1 MLKSYLKG
9 KSGMKSFA
17 VLVVLALAV
26 VGAAP
31 ASAHNLTVASA
42 TTNCTGG
49 CLTVSADNLT
59 PGDADKITYTFTL
72 TSNTG
77 GSPITVSGEIDFT
90 ADSTGSYNNT
100 VCFNWL
106 NSGSLSDNF
115 TVTGSATLTTPSDT
129 STLQVDLGGGST
141 SIVLTCGSTPPGK
154 NFSIGPSSMEGD
166 LHINPGDWIS
176 GGYNFK
182 FVSSSHGA
190 TAYTV
195 IATVTVPVVCPDSS
209 VQNIVIQLGAPGQLN
224 GGGVATF
231 TYNIPAGDTSNHAT
245 NNQNSILAW
254 EGAAQAPANL
264 CGGNPGRNQKGAIF
278 DATVSQ
284 NPQVGLVD
292 WQFHYR
298 DPNAKGKGNVNCTDA
313 SDPRRNDAA
322 TCGASWS
329 QTVRDP

>member
-1 MLKSYLKG
+1 MRKQLTVLG
-9 KSGMKSFA
+9 IAFGLFLLSGTTAM
-17 VLVVLALAV
+17 
-26 VGAAP
+26 G
-31 ASAHNLTVASA
+31 HELTVASA
-42 TTNCTGG
+42 TTNCMGG
-49 CLTVSADNLT
+49 CLSVSAAGLT
-59 PGDADKITYTFTL
+59 PGDMDKITYTFTL
-72 TSNTG
+72 TSTTG
-77 GSPITVSGEIDFT
+77 GSPITIMGEIDFT
-90 ADSTGSYNNT
+90 ADDTGTFSAGP

-106 NSGSLSDNF
+106 SSGNLLSDNF
-115 TVTGSATLTTPSDT
+115 TVAGSATLTTPEGDT
-129 STLQVDLGGGST
+129 STLPIDLSGGNS
-141 SIVLTCGSTPPGK
+141 SLTCGGGSTPPGK

-166 LHINPGDWIS
+166 LHISPGDWIS

-182 FVSSSHGA
+182 FTSNSHGA

-195 IATVTVPVVCPDSS
+195 VATVTVPVVCPDNS

-224 GGGVATF
+224 GGGVSTF

-254 EGAAQAPANL
+254 EGAVQAPVTL
-264 CGGNPGRNQKGAIF
+264 CGGNTGRNQKGAIF
-278 DATVSQ
+278 SANVSQ
-284 NPQVGLVD
+284 NPHVGLVD